1 MLDSRDTDEP
11 AAFNYTL
18 EQQGLAALVP
28 KLQSSDRW
36 RHRHFGMTM
45 SGVAGG
51 EALKRSNASTLVSTN
66 KAISFEVTVS
76 TAAGA

>member
-1 MLDSRDTDEP
+1 VS
-11 AAFNYTL
+11 
-18 EQQGLAALVP
+18 

-51 EALKRSNASTLVSTN
+51 VALKRHNASTLVSIGEATT
-66 KAISFEVTVS
+66 FEVSSPENCLTMS
-76 TAAGA
+76 D